1 MQAPGYSAAL
11 FKLTVT
17 GLFAN
22 NYHQAGSR
30 QSSNAPDSCWNLPGR
45 HSGNFLE
52 DMIRNLFSLIFRC
65 TCTYMCVFQLI
76 IYIYIIF
83 KLTLLDVR
91 WFQECL
97 KVIVEIVMRSP
108 ASQDFVWVF
117 RRVASGTAGTTTT
130 GGACGSAPRQR
141 SLDLFCV
148 KSGLASLKLLFESQ
162 VKIKLPSMPDPWPAM
177 RSLSNDG
184 SRPCCHRFMSKQCE
198 RSWLGAVGS
207 D

>member
-76 IYIYIIF
+76 IYIYYIQIDF
-83 KLTLLDVR
+83 IGCQMVSGVLKGHCGDCDAKSSLTGLCVGIP
-91 WFQECL
+91 Q
-97 KVIVEIVMRSP
+97 
-108 ASQDFVWVF
+108 
-117 RRVASGTAGTTTT
+117 SGIRN
-130 GGACGSAPRQR
+130 CGDNYHWW
-141 SLDLFCV
+141 SLWKC
-148 KSGLASLKLLFESQ
+148 
-162 VKIKLPSMPDPWPAM
+162 DPPT
-177 RSLSNDG
+177 LS
-184 SRPCCHRFMSKQCE
+184 
-198 RSWLGAVGS
+198 
-207 D
+207 